1 MRAAKPGSWSQGEG
15 DDSSR
20 VRYEWKWYDKRGPP
34 GAWNKQSAV
43 EGQMSAHF
51 SAEDSEVWECIDC
64 EDMRT
69 PANFQAGVE
78 GEAAADLGY
87 ESPEEEFRR
96 YTKSLSGKDQSG
108 INLIL
113 EAGKYCSRLPEV
125 YVILF
130 GVGEASTE
138 GIYSLRTECP
148 QTGLHKE
155 TIISF
160 ESNEDAFRFAALLE
174 ATMTHVPSVH
184 TIRPIDLIKF
194 CEDSGYSCR
203 LEQEGSM
210 MMPPE
215 FNVGITDWER
225 SMRLR
230 EGNFRVLEQEPGI
243 DRESVTAS
251 PVEEVVAQE
260 RRDVPRHSFDEARGP
275 IEVSDNI
282 ATELDE
288 VRAMLERLLPD
299 D

>member
-1 MRAAKPGSWSQGEG
+1 
-15 DDSSR
+15 
-20 VRYEWKWYDKRGPP
+20 
-34 GAWNKQSAV
+34 
-43 EGQMSAHF
+43 
-51 SAEDSEVWECIDC
+51 
-64 EDMRT
+64 
-69 PANFQAGVE
+69 
-78 GEAAADLGY
+78 
-87 ESPEEEFRR
+87 
-96 YTKSLSGKDQSG
+96 
-108 INLIL
+108 
-113 EAGKYCSRLPEV
+113 
-125 YVILF
+125 
-130 GVGEASTE
+130 
-138 GIYSLRTECP
+138 
-148 QTGLHKE
+148 
-155 TIISF
+155 
-160 ESNEDAFRFAALLE
+160 
-174 ATMTHVPSVH
+174 
-184 TIRPIDLIKF
+184 
-194 CEDSGYSCR
+194 
-203 LEQEGSM
+203 M